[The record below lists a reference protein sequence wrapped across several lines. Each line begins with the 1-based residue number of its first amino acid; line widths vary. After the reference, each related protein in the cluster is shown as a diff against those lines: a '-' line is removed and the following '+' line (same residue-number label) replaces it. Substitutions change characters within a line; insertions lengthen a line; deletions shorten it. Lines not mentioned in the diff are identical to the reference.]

1 MSWVV
6 VRLNRLVVVPNSLS
20 NTKDQSDPVQEPPVA
35 RISSKRRLIFTRWSP
50 SCSRPLLVAA
60 LGTGMRNVAGRTRQ
74 GGGERLV
81 LLLLSD
87 AELVGVGEGV
97 GGGGVGGGVC
107 GGVAAFGE
115 GIHTGTEPQQL
126 SC

>member
-1 MSWVV
+1 M
-6 VRLNRLVVVPNSLS
+6 
-20 NTKDQSDPVQEPPVA
+20 
-35 RISSKRRLIFTRWSP
+35 
-50 SCSRPLLVAA
+50 AA

-87 AELVGVGEGV
+87 AELVGVGRGGGVLGGAVGEGV
-97 GGGGVGGGVC
+97 GGGGGVGGGVC

-126 SC
+126 SY

>member
-1 MSWVV
+1 M
-6 VRLNRLVVVPNSLS
+6 
-20 NTKDQSDPVQEPPVA
+20 
-35 RISSKRRLIFTRWSP
+35 
-50 SCSRPLLVAA
+50 
-60 LGTGMRNVAGRTRQ
+60 
-74 GGGERLV
+74 